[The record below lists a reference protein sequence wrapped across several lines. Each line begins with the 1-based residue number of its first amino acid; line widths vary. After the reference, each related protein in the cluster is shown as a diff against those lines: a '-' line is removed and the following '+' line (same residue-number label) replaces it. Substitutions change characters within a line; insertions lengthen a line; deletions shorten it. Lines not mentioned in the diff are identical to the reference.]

1 MTFSRHTASLPA
13 FREEVELDF
22 AVDTLEHSDKFDSG
36 LILSCS
42 DDRLL
47 SSYSKPK
54 AFVVIYSQIPTSI
67 DTSPSHHS
75 FSSPVLKETGVPG
88 TRMATIFKI

>member
-42 DDRLL
+42 DDSL
-47 SSYSKPK
+47 
-54 AFVVIYSQIPTSI
+54 
-67 DTSPSHHS
+67 
-75 FSSPVLKETGVPG
+75 
-88 TRMATIFKI
+88 